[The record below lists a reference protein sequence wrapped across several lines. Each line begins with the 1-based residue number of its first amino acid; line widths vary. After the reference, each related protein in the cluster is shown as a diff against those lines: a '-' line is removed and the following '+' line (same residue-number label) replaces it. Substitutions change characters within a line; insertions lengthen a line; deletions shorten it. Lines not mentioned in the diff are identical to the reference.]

1 MIENDRVFTDYCDV
15 KTNWGPL
22 AVFRPAPHE
31 RMGIRRTLAM
41 SVLLGFLFGVPGSVF
56 LSLVGRLV
64 HRPYP
69 SLLGMPL
76 ALSVAYFAIAWLTF
90 APAWNRRAVRL
101 SGTSKR

>member
-1 MIENDRVFTDYCDV
+1 MLENDRVFTDYCDC

-22 AVFRPAPHE
+22 AFFRPAPHE
-31 RMGIRRTLAM
+31 RLGIRRTLAM

-56 LSLVGRLV
+56 LNLVGRLV
-64 HRPYP
+64 HRPYH

-90 APAWNRRAVRL
+90 APAWNRRALRL
-101 SGTSKR
+101 SRSSKR